1 MVYNFPLPTTSH
13 LAYHNYIYSNTHPS
27 LPQAASTARHSLR
40 VALKA
45 HKRLT
50 PRERENNLQ
59 NVLAAL
65 NEYIPYLFAI
75 HDGLSGKSSS
85 SNNKRGDEGD
95 VVDITQKEE
104 IAVEWRPILSSNLA
118 LLRAG
123 GSNGARVLRGQGI
136 DFEIAF
142 VIGTL
147 AYVLSGLARV
157 GVLRTLYASSTP
169 SAEQRT
175 AAVQNATKQ
184 LLQASAAHSLIA
196 RSHTS
201 TEATQNIPQL
211 NTAVQTALASLALG
225 EATLLAVLKDDAY
238 TFSCI
243 QSRNPDDKEWMV
255 RAPEIPKVRA
265 VVFARLCLR
274 AAEYAEQA
282 AAGLGAAVSGKGRGE
297 KSMLVKVDEDLIKY
311 AQTTAK
317 VARAKACRFFGID
330 AELSGKTGEG
340 IAWMRAGKDALGIR
354 RVEGEATGKGGTLSK
369 LKKGWTDR
377 RDERKLEKSNAES
390 TVVHGGELG
399 RGDDAGWEEEARV
412 IEILE
417 SKWVKMND
425 TVITQVVPPSEPL
438 LSNMPSGRDIHRPP
452 GAYTPPSLDAAQL
465 ARMRAPP
472 DEAEQELA
480 SLAVEDDSDDGVSP
494 SSERV
499 PPGTFPGTSSATAE
513 SDYF

>member
-13 LAYHNYIYSNTHPS
+13 LAFHNYLYSNTHPS

-40 VALKA
+40 IALKT

-59 NVLAAL
+59 NVLNAL

-75 HDGLSGKSSS
+75 NDGLAGKPSKS
-85 SNNKRGDEGD
+85 GDEGD
-95 VVDITQKEE
+95 AVDITQKEE
-104 IAVEWRPILSSNLA
+104 IAVEWRPILSSSLA
-118 LLRAG
+118 RLKAG
-123 GSNGARVLRGQGI
+123 GNNGARALRGQGI

-282 AAGLGAAVSGKGRGE
+282 AAGFGAAVSGKGRGE
-297 KSMLVKVDEDLIKY
+297 KGTLVVKVDEDLIKY

-340 IAWMRAGKDALGIR
+340 IAWVRGGKDVLGIR
-354 RVEGEATGKGGTLSK
+354 RAEGEATGKGSTLSK

-390 TVVHGGELG
+390 TIVQGGELG
-399 RGDDAGWEEEARV
+399 RGDDAGWEEEGRV

-425 TVITQVVPPSEPL
+425 TVRTLL
-438 LSNMPSGRDIHRPP
+438 LSVYVCLLMK
-452 GAYTPPSLDAAQL
+452 
-465 ARMRAPP
+465 
-472 DEAEQELA
+472 
-480 SLAVEDDSDDGVSP
+480 
-494 SSERV
+494 
-499 PPGTFPGTSSATAE
+499 
-513 SDYF
+513 

>member
-13 LAYHNYIYSNTHPS
+13 LAFHNYIYSNTHPS

-40 VALKA
+40 IALKA

-85 SNNKRGDEGD
+85 SNKRGDEGD

-123 GSNGARVLRGQGI
+123 GSNGARALRGQGI

-196 RSHTS
+196 WSHTS

-297 KSMLVKVDEDLIKY
+297 KAMLVKVDEDLIKY

-317 VARAKACRFFGID
+317 VARAKACRFFGVD

-354 RVEGEATGKGGTLSK
+354 RVEGESTGKGGTLSK

-390 TVVHGGELG
+390 TTVHGGELG
-399 RGDDAGWEEEARV
+399 RGDDAGWEEEGRV

-417 SKWVKMND
+417 SKWVKMNN
-425 TVITQVVPPSEPL
+425 TVRL
-438 LSNMPSGRDIHRPP
+438 LCLSFARPFFC
-452 GAYTPPSLDAAQL
+452 SLC
-465 ARMRAPP
+465 
-472 DEAEQELA
+472 
-480 SLAVEDDSDDGVSP
+480 
-494 SSERV
+494 
-499 PPGTFPGTSSATAE
+499 
-513 SDYF
+513 

>member
-1 MVYNFPLPTTSH
+1 
-13 LAYHNYIYSNTHPS
+13 
-27 LPQAASTARHSLR
+27 
-40 VALKA
+40 
-45 HKRLT
+45 
-50 PRERENNLQ
+50 
-59 NVLAAL
+59 
-65 NEYIPYLFAI
+65 
-75 HDGLSGKSSS
+75 
-85 SNNKRGDEGD
+85 
-95 VVDITQKEE
+95 
-104 IAVEWRPILSSNLA
+104 
-118 LLRAG
+118 
-123 GSNGARVLRGQGI
+123 
-136 DFEIAF
+136 

-201 TEATQNIPQL
+201 TEATQDIPQL

-282 AAGLGAAVSGKGRGE
+282 AAGLGAAVSGKSRGE
-297 KSMLVKVDEDLIKY
+297 KGTSLVKVDEDLIKY

-317 VARAKACRFFGID
+317 VARAKACRFFGVD

-354 RVEGEATGKGGTLSK
+354 RAEGESAKGGTLSK

-377 RDERKLEKSNAES
+377 RDERKLENSNAES
-390 TVVHGGELG
+390 TIVQGSELG
-399 RGDDAGWEEEARV
+399 RGDDAGGEEEGRV
-412 IEILE
+412 IEELE

-425 TVITQVVPPSEPL
+425 TVRIYLLLIFGLILFSNETICRSSRRLYHLLNLYGLICRPGEIFVVRPARIPLRRWIRPNWPACMLLQTRPSRNWPVWVLTTIARKKSARRERECPRVLFLVRDLQQPRVITFDLDL
-438 LSNMPSGRDIHRPP
+438 LYS
-452 GAYTPPSLDAAQL
+452 
-465 ARMRAPP
+465 
-472 DEAEQELA
+472 
-480 SLAVEDDSDDGVSP
+480 
-494 SSERV
+494 
-499 PPGTFPGTSSATAE
+499 
-513 SDYF
+513 

>member
-13 LAYHNYIYSNTHPS
+13 LAFHNYIYSNTHPS

-40 VALKA
+40 IALKA

-59 NVLAAL
+59 NVLNSL

-75 HDGLSGKSSS
+75 SDGLSRKTSS
-85 SNNKRGDEGD
+85 KGGDEGGA
-95 VVDITQKEE
+95 VDITQKEE
-104 IAVEWRPILSSNLA
+104 IAVEWRPILPSNLA
-118 LLRAG
+118 RLKAG
-123 GSNGARVLRGQGI
+123 GSSGARALRGQGI

-169 SAEQRT
+169 SAEQRA

-196 RSHTS
+196 RSRTS
-201 TEATQNIPQL
+201 TEVTQNIPQL
-211 NTAVQTALASLALG
+211 NTAVQSALASLALG

-274 AAEYAEQA
+274 GAEYAEQA
-282 AAGLGAAVSGKGRGE
+282 AAGLGAAVSEKSRGE
-297 KSMLVKVDEDLIKY
+297 KGTFPVKVDEDLIKY

-317 VARAKACRFFGID
+317 VARAKACRFFGVD

-340 IAWMRAGKDALGIR
+340 IAWMRAGKDALGLR
-354 RVEGEATGKGGTLSK
+354 RAEGESTKGGTLSK

-377 RDERKLEKSNAES
+377 RDGRKLERSNAES
-390 TVVHGGELG
+390 TIVQGGELG
-399 RGDDAGWEEEARV
+399 RGDDAGWEEEGRV
-412 IEILE
+412 IEELE

-425 TVITQVVPPSEPL
+425 TVITQIVPPSGPL
-438 LSNMPSGRDIHRPP
+438 LANMPSGRDIHRPP
-452 GAYTPPSLDAAQL
+452 GPYTPPSLDSAQL
-465 ARMRAPP
+465 ARMRVPP

-480 SLAVEDDSDDGVSP
+480 GLAAEDDSDEEISP
-494 SSERV
+494 SGERV
-499 PPGTFPGTSSATAE
+499 PPGTFPGTKSATAE